1 MPEAPTPQKRPG
13 SRPWLLTAVVCG
25 LLLVVA
31 IITGLWSALSKLGR
45 TMEIMDQP
53 GTRSEDL
60 SRLAED
66 SAQLTHLSLYIGAPI
81 AILYIVALY
90 MYRRS
95 KQPSKSITPAQ
106 SD

>member
-1 MPEAPTPQKRPG
+1 MPEAPTPKKRPG
-13 SRPWLLTAVVCG
+13 SRPWLLTVVACG

-53 GTRSEDL
+53 GASSEDL
-60 SRLAED
+60 AQMAED
-66 SAQLTHLSLYIGAPI
+66 SANLTRYSLYIGAPI
-81 AILYIVALY
+81 ALLYLIALG

-95 KQPSKSITPAQ
+95 KQP
-106 SD
+106 